1 MKQAS
6 VVAAILLSIFPISI
20 ANANSVK
27 SVFDSF
33 STGAPGVYQTERAT
47 HFYGGN
53 ITTRIHQPTP
63 QDFVGFTPPS
73 LKAGCGGIDFYAGGF
88 SMISGDEVVQ
98 MARGIAQGA
107 APYFFNLA
115 VSSICPSCNSAMEN
129 LSDRLNEINQWAK
142 TSCEQFYDKLDKK
155 TGWAKSAENVRNT
168 ESQFLDSSLGLG
180 HWTDSVLRDGNSDD
194 LSATAKSLASAN
206 ISYSIF
212 NAVVQNSTFTSPQF
226 FSNAR
231 SFKETMMSLT
241 GTGVTDNSGTELK
254 ATPLPSEVNPV
265 HLMLGNA
272 DPDSYTFKRLHCPEP
287 ETDDPGCLKVTS
299 VTETMVPLRT
309 AYFKL
314 LSGSDGIFKRL
325 KNKRTM
331 DAPHIAFMQ
340 SVRFPYVRLAID
352 AKSDYSM
359 DDISKYIALEASYR
373 RIESLYSM
381 TEDYLV
387 KAKLIEWDKQNIAK
401 SSIDDYLA
409 QTERN
414 LKALREEYINERT
427 TLETSMAMHKAAV
440 SFAKDTIGN
449 Y

>member
-1 MKQAS
+1 
-6 VVAAILLSIFPISI
+6 
-20 ANANSVK
+20 
-27 SVFDSF
+27 
-33 STGAPGVYQTERAT
+33 
-47 HFYGGN
+47 
-53 ITTRIHQPTP
+53 
-63 QDFVGFTPPS
+63 
-73 LKAGCGGIDFYAGGF
+73 
-88 SMISGDEVVQ
+88 MISGDEVVQ

-107 APYFFNLA
+107 APYFFNLT
-115 VSSICPSCNSAMEN
+115 VSSICPSCGSAMEN

-168 ESQFLDSSLGLG
+168 ESQFLDSSLGLS
-180 HWTDSVLRDGNSDD
+180 HWTDSVLRDGNSDGA
-194 LSATAKSLASAN
+194 SAAAKALASAN

-212 NAVVQNSTFTSPQF
+212 NAVVQNSTFTSAQF

-241 GTGVTDNSGTELK
+241 GTGVTDNSGTELR
-254 ATPLPSEVNPV
+254 ATPLPSEINPV
-265 HLMLGNA
+265 HLMLGNT
-272 DPDSYTFKRLHCPEP
+272 DPDSYTFKRLHCPES

-299 VTETMVPLRT
+299 VTETMVPLKT

-325 KNKRTM
+325 KTKRTM
-331 DAPHIAFMQ
+331 DAAQTAFML
-340 SVRFPYVRLAID
+340 SARFPYVRLAID
-352 AKSDYSM
+352 ARSDYSM
-359 DDISKYIALEASYR
+359 DDISQYIALEASYR
-373 RIESLYSM
+373 RIESIYSM

-387 KAKLIEWDKQNIAK
+387 KAKLVEWDKQNIAK

-414 LKALREEYINERT
+414 LKALREAYTNERA
-427 TLETSMAMHKAAV
+427 TLETSMAMHKASIA
-440 SFAKDTIGN
+440 FAKDTIGS

>member
-33 STGAPGVYQTERAT
+33 SAGDPGVYKTDRAT

-63 QDFVGFTPPS
+63 QDLVGFTPPS

-115 VSSICPSCNSAMEN
+115 VSSICAGCGSAMEN

-142 TSCEQFYDKLDKK
+142 TSCEQFSGKLASA
-155 TGWAKSAENVRNT
+155 TGLAQAAEAARNT
-168 ESQFLDSSLGLG
+168 KSKFLDSSLGLG
-180 HWTDSVLRDGNSDD
+180 HWTDSVLGDGNSDGS
-194 LSATAKSLASAN
+194 SAAAKALASAN

-212 NAVVQNSTFTSPQF
+212 DAVVKNSTFTSPQF
-226 FSNAR
+226 FTNAG

-241 GTGVTDNSGTELK
+241 GTGVADNSGAELK
-254 ATPLPSEVNPV
+254 VTSLPSEINPV
-265 HLMLGNA
+265 HLMEGNGNINL
-272 DPDSYTFKRLHCPEP
+272 YTFKRLHCPEE

-299 VTETMVPLRT
+299 VTETMVPLKT
-309 AYFKL
+309 QYFNL
-314 LSGSDGIFKRL
+314 LNGSDGIFKRL
-325 KNKRTM
+325 KTKRTM
-331 DAPHIAFMQ
+331 DEPHTNFMKT
-340 SVRFPYVRLAID
+340 VRFPYVRLAID
-352 AKSDYSM
+352 AKSDYNM
-359 DDISKYIALEASYR
+359 EKISEYIALEASYR

-381 TEDYLV
+381 TEDYLI
-387 KAKLIEWDKQNIAK
+387 KAKLVEWDKKDIAK

-409 QTERN
+409 QTENN
-414 LKALREEYINERT
+414 LKTLRQEYANKRA
-427 TLETSMAMHKAAV
+427 TLETTMALHKEAIA
-440 SFAKDTIGN
+440 FAKDAIGG